1 MNVQF
6 ELSEYAHILFLQ
18 LSNPSTP
25 KSTPPISPFSTPSP
39 SLPLTVSE
47 KALSADRER
56 GGKIDMQSA
65 KPLTSPPNLD
75 IRSHHIYT
83 RLRAS
88 TPPLSHIPWLL
99 PGFFHPCRERVGI
112 SGIQGELKNRPLS
125 TFYAFVYGG
134 PVANSQHIRAPHSHL
149 WVNHK

>member
-83 RLRAS
+83 RVRHF
-88 TPPLSHIPWLL
+88 LSHILWLL
-99 PGFFHPCRERVGI
+99 QGFFLPCREQELEYLEFTG
-112 SGIQGELKNRPLS
+112 LKNRPLS